1 MNLANARVL
10 IAAHYAA
17 PYEGNF
23 IASLKALQNKL
34 LSEFNAKC
42 AFVFPKS
49 MQEQSWANKFINEN
63 TVYLSGNK
71 NSLICRSE
79 AEAIIAEFEPHI
91 IYTHFEGYD
100 TALSKAA
107 RKISKSI
114 RTVWHMHD
122 TMVYHHNPLKALY
135 QRYCFFRHYG
145 MPFIKCSIYGGGVKP
160 CLIGICS
167 HELQFIRKFRLG
179 ISIKEA
185 TLPNGIN
192 ITRINPAKR
201 QKHETFTFLAFA
213 GRNVQKRV
221 DLLLLAA
228 DNMVKTGTNINIVL
242 VDGNR
247 PTVAETLFSTKPEWL
262 TEIAPREDI
271 NSVFALA
278 DCFVSTSRH
287 ETFSY
292 AIAEAAIFGLP
303 IIQSDIE
310 GTMWNASNPS
320 AFLFKSENIKDLE
333 QVMRH
338 VMNIDSTE
346 LHHKCQISKD
356 NIVRLYSI
364 ESWAGKIADFFQSIP

>member
-23 IASLKALQNKL
+23 IASLKALQYKL

-49 MQEQSWANKFINEN
+49 MQEQSWANKFITEN
-63 TVYLSGNK
+63 TVYLSGN
-71 NSLICRSE
+71 NHSLISQSE
-79 AEAIIAEFEPHI
+79 AEAIIAEFDPNI

-100 TALSKAA
+100 TELTKAA
-107 RKISKSI
+107 RKFSKCI
-114 RTVWHMHD
+114 RTVWHLHD
-122 TMVYHHNPLKALY
+122 AMAYHHNPLKAIY

-145 MPFIKCSIYGGGVKP
+145 IPFIKCAIWGGVKP
-160 CLIGICS
+160 SVIGICN
-167 HELQFIRKFRLG
+167 HELKFIHKFRLG
-179 ISIKEA
+179 IPIKET

-201 QKHETFTFLAFA
+201 QKHATYTFLAFA
-213 GRNVQKRV
+213 GRNASKRV

-228 DNMVKTGTNINIVL
+228 DNMVKTGTNINVVL
-242 VDGNR
+242 VDGNQ
-247 PTVAETLFSTKPEWL
+247 PTVAETLFGTKPEWL

-271 NSVFALA
+271 NSVFALG

-320 AFLFKSENIKDLE
+320 AFLFKSEDIKDLE
-333 QVMRH
+333 RAMRN

-346 LHHKCQISKD
+346 LHNKCQISKD
-356 NIVRLYSI
+356 NIVRNYSI
-364 ESWAGKIADFFQSIP
+364 ESWADKIANFFQSIP